1 MKNFIKITTLTI
13 ITAIISS
20 SVLAQP
26 APNEQK
32 PNLRPQPPIQAGNP
46 NSQQPQPPK
55 QPNNPQARSGE
66 SARPQQPQKPQ
77 PPVQAGN
84 PNSQQAQ
91 PPKQPNN
98 PQARP
103 GTGENTRPQQQ
114 R

>member
-32 PNLRPQPPIQAGNP
+32 PNL
-46 NSQQPQPPK
+46 K
-55 QPNNPQARSGE
+55 PQA
-66 SARPQQPQKPQ
+66 PN
-77 PPVQAGN
+77 QAGN

-91 PPKQPNN
+91 PKQPNNPQVRPEGNARPQQAQKPQAPNQASNPNSQQAQPKQPNN
-98 PQARP
+98 PQIRP
-103 GTGENTRPQQQ
+103 GENPRPQQQ

>member
-13 ITAIISS
+13 ITTIISS

-32 PNLRPQPPIQAGNP
+32 PNLRPQPPI
-46 NSQQPQPPK
+46 
-55 QPNNPQARSGE
+55 
-66 SARPQQPQKPQ
+66 
-77 PPVQAGN
+77 QAGN